1 MSPIISTLANSS
13 AYGYRSFAAA
23 ASPAFESIATAT
35 SAGSSA
41 TLTFSSIPSTYSS
54 LQIRFISKPAAS
66 GGAIKMQLNGITT
79 STYWYHYLIG
89 VGTAAAAG
97 SSGGSNDSIFVMDN
111 LTTPVADIF
120 GVGIIDIHDYAST
133 TKLKTIRSLSGTND
147 NTSGNGDEIQLWS
160 GKNGATTAV
169 SSITFANTSGQNFA
183 SGTTFSL
190 YGIKGA

>member
-1 MSPIISTLANSS
+1 MSPITSTLANSS

-23 ASPAFESIATAT
+23 AGPAFESIATAT
-35 SAGSSA
+35 SSGSSA

-54 LQIRFISKPAAS
+54 LQIRFISKPASS
-66 GGAIKMQLNGITT
+66 GGAIRMQMNGITT
-79 STYWYHYLIG
+79 NTYWYHYLIG

-97 SSGGSNDSIFVMDN
+97 SSGSATNGIFVMDN
-111 LTTPVADIF
+111 LTAPVADIF

-160 GKNGATTAV
+160 GINGATTAV

>member
-1 MSPIISTLANSS
+1 MSPILQTLANGS
-13 AYGYRSFAAA
+13 AYGYRTLAAA
-23 ASPAFESIATAT
+23 AAGSYESIATAT

-54 LQIRFISKPAAS
+54 LQIRFISKPASS
-66 GGAIKMQLNGITT
+66 GGAIRMQMNGITT
-79 STYWYHYLIG
+79 NTYWYHYLIG

-97 SSGGSNDSIFVMDN
+97 SSGGATNGIFVMDN
-111 LTTPVADIF
+111 LTAPVTDIF

-133 TKLKTIRSLSGTND
+133 TKVKTIRAFSGTND
-147 NTSGNGDEIQLWS
+147 NTTGNGDEIQLWS